1 MINVGH
7 WVTSW
12 QHDNAHINVA
22 DQGSSSDVRVALWG
36 SYWCQS
42 LVFQE
47 EKSIMRLLCHNFH
60 TLAER
65 TGVASQVGLLFDNKS
80 VRKIILWKM
89 SRVGFKYSCQ
99 SSHLY
104 IMPVKRGYK
113 IDGRDQTS
121 EEKQQV
127 WQFFFQFYLQFEIWR
142 NSWSWGEKWV
152 IICQY
157 QADPASQPTIS

>member
-1 MINVGH
+1 MLLTREAAPMLVSLSEVH
-7 WVTSW
+7 
-12 QHDNAHINVA
+12 
-22 DQGSSSDVRVALWG
+22 
-36 SYWCQS
+36 WCQS

-47 EKSIMRLLCHNFH
+47 EKSIMRLLCQNFH
-60 TLAER
+60 TPLSP
-65 TGVASQVGLLFDNKS
+65 SQWEDGCGLSSLCLTA
-80 VRKIILWKM
+80 KIILRKM

-113 IDGRDQTS
+113 IDGRDQSS

-127 WQFFFQFYLQFEIWR
+127 WQFFLQFYLQFESWR
-142 NSWSWGEKWV
+142 TIWSWGEKWV

-157 QADPASQPTIS
+157 QSDPASQPTIS